1 MRAPNWPKP
10 GRTAL
15 TYGHCGTISNERLPN
30 ESADTKSHWIHG
42 VSSRRRTPEGEE
54 TMSQTYIDLLTRL
67 VKAQVRF
74 VLIGGYACIV
84 HGGTQTT
91 EDVDVCCD
99 FAPDNLLRLQQA
111 LANLNPVHRMTPQ
124 RLPLSITSE
133 NCQNLKN
140 LYLDTDLGQL
150 DCIGAV
156 QGLGDFCQVEQ
167 LCQII
172 EVNQIHLKVL
182 SRDALIQ
189 SKKAMDRP
197 RDREAVRQLEA
208 IKKMQADD

>member
-1 MRAPNWPKP
+1 MNAVVRNSRDIEAF
-10 GRTAL
+10 
-15 TYGHCGTISNERLPN
+15 IN
-30 ESADTKSHWIHG
+30 ESAELAEARKDG
-42 VSSRRRTPEGEE
+42 VDLWALWHNLQRTPAAPEGEE

>member
-1 MRAPNWPKP
+1 
-10 GRTAL
+10 
-15 TYGHCGTISNERLPN
+15 
-30 ESADTKSHWIHG
+30 
-42 VSSRRRTPEGEE
+42 
-54 TMSQTYIDLLTRL
+54 MSQTYIDLLTRL

-156 QGLGDFCQVEQ
+156 QGLGDFCQVEK

>member
-1 MRAPNWPKP
+1 
-10 GRTAL
+10 
-15 TYGHCGTISNERLPN
+15 
-30 ESADTKSHWIHG
+30 
-42 VSSRRRTPEGEE
+42 
-54 TMSQTYIDLLTRL
+54 
-67 VKAQVRF
+67 
-74 VLIGGYACIV
+74 
-84 HGGTQTT
+84 
-91 EDVDVCCD
+91 
-99 FAPDNLLRLQQA
+99 
-111 LANLNPVHRMTPQ
+111 MTPQ

>member
-1 MRAPNWPKP
+1 M
-10 GRTAL
+10 
-15 TYGHCGTISNERLPN
+15 HCPWG
-30 ESADTKSHWIHG
+30 
-42 VSSRRRTPEGEE
+42 
-54 TMSQTYIDLLTRL
+54 
-67 VKAQVRF
+67 
-74 VLIGGYACIV
+74 
-84 HGGTQTT
+84 
-91 EDVDVCCD
+91 VDVCCD

>member
-1 MRAPNWPKP
+1 
-10 GRTAL
+10 
-15 TYGHCGTISNERLPN
+15 
-30 ESADTKSHWIHG
+30 
-42 VSSRRRTPEGEE
+42 
-54 TMSQTYIDLLTRL
+54 MSQTYIDLLTRL

-111 LANLNPVHRMTPQ
+111 LADLNPVHRMTPQ
-124 RLPLSITSE
+124 RLPLSLTAE

-150 DCIGAV
+150 DCISEV
-156 QGLGDFCQVEQ
+156 QGLGDFSQIGQ
-167 LCQII
+167 LSEAI
-172 EVNQIHLKVL
+172 EVDQMQIKVL

-208 IKKMQADD
+208 IKKMENE

>member
-1 MRAPNWPKP
+1 MKAVVRNS
-10 GRTAL
+10 RD
-15 TYGHCGTISNERLPN
+15 IEVFIN
-30 ESADTKSHWIHG
+30 ESAELAEARKDG
-42 VSSRRRTPEGEE
+42 VDLWALWHNLQRTPAERIRRH
-54 TMSQTYIDLLTRL
+54 QTYIDLLTRL

>member
-1 MRAPNWPKP
+1 
-10 GRTAL
+10 
-15 TYGHCGTISNERLPN
+15 
-30 ESADTKSHWIHG
+30 
-42 VSSRRRTPEGEE
+42 
-54 TMSQTYIDLLTRL
+54 MSQTYIDLLTRL

-99 FAPDNLLRLQQA
+99 FAPENLLRLQQA
-111 LANLNPVHRMTPQ
+111 LTDLNPVHRMTPQ

-133 NCQNLKN
+133 NCHNLKN

-150 DCIGAV
+150 DCISVV
-156 QGLGDFCQVEQ
+156 QGLGDFSQIEQ
-167 LCQII
+167 MCETIDAEQT
-172 EVNQIHLKVL
+172 QLKVL
-182 SRDALIQ
+182 NRDALIK

-208 IKKMQADD
+208 IKKMEAGGSS

>member
-1 MRAPNWPKP
+1 
-10 GRTAL
+10 
-15 TYGHCGTISNERLPN
+15 
-30 ESADTKSHWIHG
+30 
-42 VSSRRRTPEGEE
+42 
-54 TMSQTYIDLLTRL
+54 MSQTYIDLLTRL